1 MIRKFESKQ
10 EECLVILIEEC
21 GELIQEASKMIRK
34 NDYSSIDFIKEVGD
48 VITMLNLA
56 IEFGMYDET
65 QTAMLISDKRAK
77 LQKWS
82 NLFN

>member
-1 MIRKFESKQ
+1 
-10 EECLVILIEEC
+10 
-21 GELIQEASKMIRK
+21 
-34 NDYSSIDFIKEVGD
+34 VGD
-48 VITMLNLA
+48 VLTMLNLA

-65 QTAMLISDKRAK
+65 QTAMLISAKRAK

>member
-1 MIRKFESKQ
+1 VIRKFESKQ

-34 NDYSSIDFIKEVGD
+34 NEYSSVDFIKEVGD
-48 VITMLNLA
+48 VLTMLNLA

-65 QTAMLISDKRAK
+65 QTAMLISAKRAK